1 MSEATFSITSALP
14 APRNV
19 GRHWWTAITR
29 YFTADSAVVSA
40 DTSERRIPKRYPPK
54 SYEYLQDSAMRRAME
69 RL

>member
-19 GRHWWTAITR
+19 GRRWWAAIAR
-29 YFTADSAVVSA
+29 FFTADSAVASA
-40 DTSERRIPKRYPPK
+40 DTGGRRIPKRYPPK
-54 SYEYLQDSAMRRAME
+54 SYDYLQDAAMRRAME